1 MVLMGTD
8 KIDSKLDIELGGGK
22 NWVAVVKFLARS
34 PNILYAT
41 VNCVIQRVSVLIAMI
56 ELGHPQYIFAAASVI
71 VGFFIAGKSLYRQ
84 RVKIANT
91 IKPEE
96 MDTKETTVLNRRNT
110 AHQRLSAIGRST
122 HAAHAM
128 NYATLR
134 LSEAAFKKLVLKEL
148 PRVGF
153 AALMAV
159 MYFCSEAFG
168 CLQRVK
174 EESERMGI
182 NLENVT
188 FCYDIPVDQCTKD
201 TECEMGVGECED
213 IITSSTMFAI
223 LFVVYAALRL
233 YVLPLLSLRYNYS
246 DLMRFDMIFKD
257 QVQLIVFC
265 VCSVGCLLFFAS
277 SDEIDDWCD
286 YVNPGNVKG
295 DIVNK
300 RSQESR
306 AFINV
311 ILQFLMLLVFI
322 SMNLPSEFKRLKRV
336 TSWLHNRMKSN
347 LNEQTSVAPL
357 VRTTLLLITI
367 GLTLVSGPLFIY
379 FAFMAKEDGK
389 NPNADEIIGSRW
401 ALRAANGYAM
411 MVSSWGVIFASM
423 ALFIFSRPEKKD
435 SERKKALAYC
445 LLPFSHILTAV
456 GCWFLS
462 EWEEAAGIQDP
473 IFRRSMYNNII
484 VAFGTTCFYFPAKS
498 CQELLNKS
506 YDKEQIQSHILNI
519 FTLAGTILL
528 PAAYLF
534 AESAGYELPDVHD
547 PKTQVLLIDA
557 TQSFSSVSQYV
568 ICFIWLVNYTVQVI
582 YVKRKLRRNDR
593 EVRRQSSINRD
604 VTQEEKKEDGDEDND
619 DQSSTIRLERK
630 MASCFNLLFRTT
642 GGDENVQ
649 MSRALTLTVVPIPH
663 LFLALGVYFYLS
675 PADEGETGLLYVIW
689 LASGDLALISCLVLS
704 FSNLNID
711 SRWTNL
717 DLYWMM
723 LFCGSHFL
731 ASAHPDQNE
740 PFLLYGFSTIYLL
753 GALTIIYAKRLMM
766 KYIRVS
772 ILKRHLINSTILTL
786 TQLPSILFLS
796 SEYVG
801 CMLRAYFDNIERE
814 GGEEFNLHTI
824 GGSTFCASERS
835 GTKAISFQL
844 MMMISMQFAIGPFSY
859 YDTQSE
865 LTIERISRLQITKR
879 QGMQIT
885 LVFISFMLAL
895 YLFGTR
901 GKSTEHWTKD
911 QIGDDVVDD
920 KNKLLYTIY
929 GIWVFLW
936 FTEVLRQIYEFLIDG
951 DFLYDLRQSQVRES
965 EHHRSSL
972 GNARASIWNLKSVS
986 NDDSFADTS
995 QLEVA
1000 QAEQEKETEKRFKRF
1015 SSYGQT
1021 KKFIKAETK
1030 GDGEV
1035 DKTVFDFSPGML

>member
-1 MVLMGTD
+1 
-8 KIDSKLDIELGGGK
+8 
-22 NWVAVVKFLARS
+22 
-34 PNILYAT
+34 
-41 VNCVIQRVSVLIAMI
+41 
-56 ELGHPQYIFAAASVI
+56 
-71 VGFFIAGKSLYRQ
+71 
-84 RVKIANT
+84 
-91 IKPEE
+91 
-96 MDTKETTVLNRRNT
+96 
-110 AHQRLSAIGRST
+110 
-122 HAAHAM
+122 
-128 NYATLR
+128 
-134 LSEAAFKKLVLKEL
+134 
-148 PRVGF
+148 
-153 AALMAV
+153 
-159 MYFCSEAFG
+159 
-168 CLQRVK
+168 
-174 EESERMGI
+174 
-182 NLENVT
+182 
-188 FCYDIPVDQCTKD
+188 
-201 TECEMGVGECED
+201 
-213 IITSSTMFAI
+213 
-223 LFVVYAALRL
+223 
-233 YVLPLLSLRYNYS
+233 
-246 DLMRFDMIFKD
+246 MIFKD
-257 QVQLIVFC
+257 QVQLVVFC

-277 SDEIDDWCD
+277 SDEIDNWCD
-286 YVNPGNVKG
+286 YVNPRNVKG
-295 DIVNK
+295 DIINK

-306 AFINV
+306 ALINV
-311 ILQFLMLLVFI
+311 TLKFLMLLVFI

-347 LNEQTSVAPL
+347 VNEQTSVAPL

-389 NPNADEIIGSRW
+389 NPNVDEIIGSRW

-473 IFRRSMYNNII
+473 IFRRSVYNNVI

-534 AESAGYELPDVHD
+534 AESAGCLNAHGYWVCYSLISANYSVALQLILFYVYFLLFGFTLSNITYSDFFEFRAPSSILWSMGGVLVSTMLSFAIFGMRPRDSDELPDVHD

-568 ICFIWLVNYTVQVI
+568 ICFIWLVNYTIQVI

-604 VTQEEKKEDGDEDND
+604 VTQEEKKEDEDEYND

-649 MSRALTLTVVPIPH
+649 MSRALTLAVVPIPH

-675 PADEGETGLLYVIW
+675 PADEGKTGLLYVIW

-704 FSNLNID
+704 FSNLNTD

-772 ILKRHLINSTILTL
+772 ILKRHLINSTILAL

-801 CMLRAYFDNIERE
+801 CMLRAYFDDIERE

-844 MMMISMQFAIGPFSY
+844 MMMISMQFTIGPFSY

-865 LTIERISRLQITKR
+865 LSIERISRLQITTR

-885 LVFISFMLAL
+885 FVFISFVLAL

-911 QIGDDVVDD
+911 QIGDDVVDN
-920 KNKLLYTIY
+920 KNKILYTIY

-936 FTEVLRQIYEFLIDG
+936 FTEVLRQIYEFLMDG

-972 GNARASIWNLKSVS
+972 GNARASIWNLRSVS
-986 NDDSFADTS
+986 NNDSFADTS

-1030 GDGEV
+1030 GGGEV
-1035 DKTVFDFSPGML
+1035 DKMVFDFSPGML